1 MTIIYLFIIVV
12 MISSKAG
19 PASLTLTERNI
30 IQCYSARLTHNDRIP
45 LMEIVFLMRYE
56 GPNPREGGGGGGGG
70 MVSANE
76 HLAMWLWSAFIY
88 TM

>member
-30 IQCYSARLTHNDRIP
+30 IQCYSACLTCNDRIP
-45 LMEIVFLMRYE
+45 LMEIVFLMQYQ
-56 GPNPREGGGGGGGG
+56 GPTPREGVCGGGGGR

-76 HLAMWLWSAFIY
+76 HLAMCVYHHVIS
-88 TM
+88 